1 MRQTANVIGAPIDVI
16 TFERAIER
24 ISAWSLAR
32 ESRYVCI
39 TNVHSVVTGGQDND
53 FAEVLAQA
61 DMCTPDGAPVAWLM
75 RQQGHAEQERVNGP
89 DLMWQYCAHAE
100 QTGESFFLF
109 GGEQKTLD
117 ILQVKLAKEFP
128 RLKIVGAIS
137 PPFRALTAQED
148 AAIVEQIN
156 ASGAGVVWVSLG
168 CPKQEKWMAAHRGRI
183 QAVMVGVGAAFDYHA
198 GTIVRAPLWMQKNG
212 LEWLHRL
219 CSEPRRLWK
228 RYLVTNTLFVVKA
241 AKQMNSVKRHK

>member
-16 TFERAIER
+16 SFPQAIER
-24 ISAWSLAR
+24 ISAWSKAR

-39 TNVHSVVTGGQDND
+39 TNVHSVVTGGQDVD
-53 FAEVLAQA
+53 FAQVLAQA

-75 RQQGHAEQERVNGP
+75 RQQGYAGQERVNGP
-89 DLMWQYCAHAE
+89 DLMWLYCAHAE

-109 GGEQKTLD
+109 GGEQITLD
-117 ILQVKLAKEFP
+117 IFQARLAKDFP
-128 RLKIVGAIS
+128 RLKVAGAIS
-137 PPFRALTAQED
+137 PPFRKLTEQED
-148 AAIVEQIN
+148 AEIVEQIN

-219 CSEPRRLWK
+219 SSEPRRLWR

-241 AKQMNSVKRHK
+241 AMQINSAKRHK